1 MFPPF
6 YRFFTTISS
15 NRNFL
20 KSYAGGIND
29 DPTRQMT
36 MNAAGYNTLNSKV
49 GGYRYKKRNSS
60 LSQSKRGGGLI
71 PQDLVNLGR
80 DFTHNFKSAYNA
92 LNGYPSPVDPAPY
105 KGQLTGALN
114 NNRFML

>member
-1 MFPPF
+1 MQPRWRAGRRRGRGDGPG
-6 YRFFTTISS
+6 RMDS
-15 NRNFL
+15 RRDRGD
-20 KSYAGGIND
+20 AGGRVGLRSAVREAA
-29 DPTRQMT
+29 TRRL
-36 MNAAGYNTLNSKV
+36 GD
-49 GGYRYKKRNSS
+49 
-60 LSQSKRGGGLI
+60 QSKRGGGLI